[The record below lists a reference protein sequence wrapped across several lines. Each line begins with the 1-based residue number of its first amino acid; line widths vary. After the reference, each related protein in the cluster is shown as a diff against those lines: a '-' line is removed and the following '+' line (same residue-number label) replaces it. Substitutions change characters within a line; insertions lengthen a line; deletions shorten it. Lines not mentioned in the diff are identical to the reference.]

1 MQNLP
6 PVKKVIASVIKQ
18 NGKFLIAQ
26 RAKQDSLYGK
36 WEFPGGKMEE
46 GETEKECLHR
56 ELFEEFGIKAEIGN
70 YLCSSFFEHKGNLT
84 EMRAYSVLS
93 YSGELQL
100 FDHQQIAWVEAEN
113 LLSFDMPEP
122 DRPIIEYICNNNLE

>member
-1 MQNLP
+1 MHNLI
-6 PVKKVIASVIKQ
+6 VKKVIASVIKQ

-46 GETEKECLHR
+46 DETEQECLRR

-84 EMRAYSVLS
+84 EMRAYSVVS

-100 FDHQQIAWVEAEN
+100 FDHQQITWVEAEK
-113 LLSFDMPEP
+113 LSSFDMPEP
-122 DRPIIEYICNNNLE
+122 DKPIIEYICSNNV